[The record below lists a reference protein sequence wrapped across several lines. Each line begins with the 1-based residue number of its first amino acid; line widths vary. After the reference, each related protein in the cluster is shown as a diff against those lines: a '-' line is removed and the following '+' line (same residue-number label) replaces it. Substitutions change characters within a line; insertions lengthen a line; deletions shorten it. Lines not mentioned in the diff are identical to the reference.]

1 MLGAAIRFA
10 DQSDLATWIWG
21 GATMLALSALLLEI
35 VAELKRGSIGLDI
48 IAALAMTGALAIGET
63 LAGIVVALMYSGGQ
77 LLEDFAAGRA
87 RREMTALLGRVPKTA
102 MRHGDDGLAEVTIET
117 LVPGDRILIR
127 QGEVVPV
134 DGIVGAGAATLDLSA
149 LTGESVPLSRKAGG
163 DVLSGS
169 TNVGEA
175 FDLVATRSSSES
187 AYAGI
192 VRLVEAAQRAK
203 APMVRLADRY
213 ALWFLAATILVTGA
227 TWIATGDP
235 VRALAV
241 LVVATPC
248 PLILAVPVAIISGVS
263 RAAKRG
269 VLVKGGA
276 ALEALAQ
283 VRTIVIDKTGTLTEG
298 RARLVSI
305 HSAGRFPPDDILRLA
320 ATLDLAS
327 NHVVATALVAA
338 AREQGLPLGKPI
350 DVKET
355 PGSGVTGIVDGHRL
369 VVGGTGYVRGHIG
382 DSASTTAEV
391 KKLEGTVVVAV
402 AVDGTMAGFLI
413 LADEIRADVPRALQR
428 FRSAGIARIVL
439 ASGDRADVT
448 RAVGLRLGVDEIR
461 GGMTPPDKVATVLA
475 ERSRARVMMVGDGV
489 NDAPALAA
497 ADVGVALGARG
508 AAASSEVAD
517 VVLLVDR
524 LDPLAD
530 AMAIAQRSRHIAL
543 QSALVGIGLSAVAM
557 TVAALGYLPPVQG
570 AVLQEA
576 IDVAVIL
583 NGLRALG
590 EGQQT
595 AR

>member
-1 MLGAAIRFA
+1 M
-10 DQSDLATWIWG
+10 
-21 GATMLALSALLLEI
+21 
-35 VAELKRGSIGLDI
+35 
-48 IAALAMTGALAIGET
+48 
-63 LAGIVVALMYSGGQ
+63 
-77 LLEDFAAGRA
+77 
-87 RREMTALLGRVPKTA
+87 
-102 MRHGDDGLAEVTIET
+102 
-117 LVPGDRILIR
+117 
-127 QGEVVPV
+127 PV
-134 DGIVGAGAATLDLSA
+134 DGVVGAGSATLDLSA
-149 LTGESVPLSRKAGG
+149 LTGESVPVSRKAGA

-175 FDLVATRSSSES
+175 FDLVATRASSES

-213 ALWFLAATILVTGA
+213 ALWFLAATILVAGA

-269 VLVKGGA
+269 VLVKGGG

-283 VRTIVIDKTGTLTEG
+283 VRTVVIDKTGTLTEG
-298 RARLVSI
+298 RARLVAI
-305 HSAGRFPPDDILRLA
+305 HSAGRFSPDEILRLA

-338 AREQGLPLGKPI
+338 ARAQGLALGKPTE
-350 DVKET
+350 VKEDA
-355 PGSGVTGIVDGHRL
+355 GLRARGLRGRSSGRRRRYHLRARPYRRCGQRRAGI
-369 VVGGTGYVRGHIG
+369 
-382 DSASTTAEV
+382 
-391 KKLEGTVVVAV
+391 KKLEGAVVVAV
-402 AVDGTMAGFLI
+402 AIDGVMAGFLT
-413 LADEIRADVPRALQR
+413 LADEIRAEVPRALRQ
-428 FRSAGIARIVL
+428 FRSAGVARIVL
-439 ASGDRADVT
+439 ASGDREDIT
-448 RAVGLRLGVDEIR
+448 RAVGSRLNIDEIR
-461 GGMTPPDKVATVLA
+461 GAMTPQDKVATVLD
-475 ERSRARVMMVGDGV
+475 ERKRARVMMVGDGV

-530 AMAIAQRSRHIAL
+530 AMVIAQRSRRIAL
-543 QSALVGIGLSAVAM
+543 QSAFVGIGLSAVAM
-557 TVAALGYLPPVQG
+557 AIAAFGYLPPVQG
-570 AVLQEA
+570 ALLQEA
-576 IDVAVIL
+576 IDVGVIL

-590 EGQQT
+590 EGLT
-595 AR
+595 MEARQES